1 MPSVLPDT
9 PFRLYNCSSMECIG
23 LPFRPALVVHGPE
36 AFDAGDVAYLRD
48 LLAPSRILVAG
59 VMARTAAE
67 ESGIPCEFCK
77 RPPSVVMSSLPG
89 SFILVNRGK
98 TPESGRIF
106 GEIVASRL
114 GMRGLI
120 HIECSSGTVYCW
132 NPDEKNREISEKI
145 AIKCGYEL
153 EKQDVAVI
161 PVASERRIR
170 GCIPGEAVYV
180 NGIVVGHALS
190 DEVRLGYDNGE
201 ICAVSGIRIKPHGL
215 EKLKRLA
222 TVDLSGAWCK
232 SGTIRTHMP
241 KPAGRARTAGYVL
254 VIDHCGHQLYDLMN
268 EEVCGVLSIGDDT
281 TAVCGHICS
290 HLGVPVFGIVDG
302 DGDGIVTAAFA
313 PGSVVAEVKSER
325 DDDVGNAIKSLV
337 PHEMTEWNVFC
348 EKILLCL
355 GDRVNISIRVA

>member
-1 MPSVLPDT
+1 MLPDT
-9 PFRLYNCSSMECIG
+9 SYRQYDCSPMECID

-67 ESGIPCEFCK
+67 ESGIPCEFCE

-98 TPESGRIF
+98 NSQSGKIF

-114 GMRGLI
+114 GKRGLI

-145 AIKCGYEL
+145 AMKCGYVL
-153 EKQDVAVI
+153 EKQDVATI
-161 PVASERRIR
+161 APAPERRIR
-170 GCIPGEAVYV
+170 GCIPGEAVYI
-180 NGIVVGHALS
+180 NGIVIGHALS

-201 ICAVSGIRIKPHGL
+201 IYAVSGIRIKPHGL
-215 EKLKRLA
+215 EKLKRRA
-222 TVDLSGAWCK
+222 PVDLSSAWCK
-232 SGTIRTHMP
+232 SGTIRTNMP
-241 KPAGRARTAGYVL
+241 KQAGRTRTAGYVL
-254 VIDHCGHQLYDLMN
+254 VIDHCGHELYGLMN
-268 EEVCGVLSIGDDT
+268 GEVCGVLSIGDDT

-302 DGDGIVTAAFA
+302 DGDGIVGAAFA
-313 PGSVVAEVKSER
+313 PGSVVVEVRSER
-325 DDDVGNAIKSLV
+325 DDDVGNAIKPLV
-337 PHEMTEWNVFC
+337 PREMTDWDLFC

-355 GDRVNISIRVA
+355 GDRVNISIRVT

>member
-1 MPSVLPDT
+1 
-9 PFRLYNCSSMECIG
+9 MECID

-67 ESGIPCEFCK
+67 ESGIHCEFCG

-98 TPESGRIF
+98 NPKSGRIF

-114 GMRGLI
+114 GMRGLV

-132 NPDEKNREISEKI
+132 NPGVTTGEISESI
-145 AIKCGYEL
+145 AKKCGYGL
-153 EKQDVAVI
+153 EKKPAGAI
-161 PVASERRIR
+161 APAPERRIR
-170 GCIPGEAVYV
+170 GCIPGEAVYI
-180 NGIVVGHALS
+180 NGTVIGHALS
-190 DEVRLGYDNGE
+190 DEVRLTYINGE
-201 ICAVSGIRIKPHGL
+201 VHPVSGIRIKPHGL
-215 EKLKRLA
+215 EKLKRMA
-222 TVDLSGAWCK
+222 PVDLASAWCK
-232 SGTIRTHMP
+232 SGTIRTRMP
-241 KPAGRARTAGYVL
+241 KTAGRARTAGNVL
-254 VIDHCGHQLYDLMN
+254 VIDHCGHELYGLIH

-302 DGDGIVTAAFA
+302 DGDAIVGAAFA
-313 PGSVVAEVKSER
+313 PGSVVVEVKNER
-325 DDDVGNAIKSLV
+325 DDDVGNEIKPLV
-337 PHEMTEWNVFC
+337 PHEMTEWDVFC
-348 EKILLCL
+348 EKILLWL
-355 GDRVNISIRVA
+355 GDRVNVSIRVA